1 MLGVYWSVWS
11 SLGVQASV
19 QEREVSI
26 RNMEWCRQHG
36 MLSVA
41 AVLFAALPLLCTSKP
56 PTSAATIYQTAAP
69 SVVSITVE
77 HGCGSGFIV
86 SRDGMIVTNFH
97 VISRTKTATVR
108 LADGNTY
115 DDVQVLD
122 VDKRKDIA
130 VLKIKAVDLP
140 FLTLGTSAD
149 IEVGAVVY
157 SIGNPNGYLN
167 TLSQGLISGVR
178 DSNGFD
184 MFQFTAPISHGSS
197 GGPLLNTKGE
207 VIGITSAIA
216 PDGEN
221 LNFAVPI
228 KYVSELLVHPSEG
241 KTLASVYDPSG
252 PMGLL
257 YATAVKT
264 TFVEQSK
271 AFAGVVGIMA
281 LCLLVVWFL
290 ARWTFIAWRR
300 NNEPM
305 RYKRVLGRLWVRVG
319 SPVLLCVAI
328 ATVIALVIRTVY
340 MMEHPQ

>member
-1 MLGVYWSVWS
+1 
-11 SLGVQASV
+11 
-19 QEREVSI
+19 
-26 RNMEWCRQHG
+26 
-36 MLSVA
+36 
-41 AVLFAALPLLCTSKP
+41 
-56 PTSAATIYQTAAP
+56 
-69 SVVSITVE
+69 
-77 HGCGSGFIV
+77 
-86 SRDGMIVTNFH
+86 MIVTNFH